1 MMRSTSIFLLIT
13 SVLTFT
19 AVSFTASAE
28 DSTMHHHNM
37 STMTD
42 MSDMNKQDDSV
53 TTYSANGLIKAWRDN
68 SVSIAHSPVAQL
80 NWPAMT
86 MSFALGEYQGEKLA
100 VGLRVNFTFRQT
112 DSGYALVSITAQ

>member
-19 AVSFTASAE
+19 AISFTASAE
-28 DSTMHHHNM
+28 DSAMHHHNM

-42 MSDMNKQDDSV
+42 MSDMNKQGDPV

-86 MSFALGEYQGEKLA
+86 MSFALGEYQGGKLA
-100 VGLRVNFTFRQT
+100 VGQRVNFTFRQT

>member
-19 AVSFTASAE
+19 TVSFTASAE
-28 DSTMHHHNM
+28 DSAMHHHNM
-37 STMTD
+37 SAMTD
-42 MSDMNKQDDSV
+42 MPDMNRQDDTV
-53 TTYSANGLIKAWRDN
+53 TTYSANGVIKTWRDN

-86 MSFALGEYQGEKLA
+86 MNFALDDYQGEKLA
-100 VGLRVNFTFRQT
+100 AGQQVNFTFRQT

>member
-53 TTYSANGLIKAWRDN
+53 TTYSANGLINAWRDN

-100 VGLRVNFTFRQT
+100 VGQRVNFTFRQT
-112 DSGYALVSITAQ
+112 DSGYALVTITAQ

>member
-1 MMRSTSIFLLIT
+1 MRSTSIFLLIT

-100 VGLRVNFTFRQT
+100 VGQRVNFTFRQT

>member
-100 VGLRVNFTFRQT
+100 VGQRVNFTFRQT